1 MQRKQTRRLVM
12 GVLGASVAMVM
23 LSSCGQA
30 AIGGGE
36 DAGDAESL
44 KIGVLVPTS
53 GVYAEIGSDTANGF
67 KTFLEMNDNTIGGR
81 AAEVVVADSAG
92 DPAIGK
98 TAAQRLIE
106 QDEVDAVVGVVSS
119 AVGLAIA
126 PEMDAKKT
134 PLIITVASSVSVGDS
149 PYVWRS
155 NLPATG
161 AEVGA
166 APVVGK
172 YMAEAVGDGVYT
184 MASDYAGGRTQI
196 EGFLNGYTG
205 AGAVTSG
212 VVYTPFQTTTDY
224 QPYLAEIKAS
234 KPSAVYAFYA
244 GGEAVN
250 FVKQY
255 EDFGLKGEIPLYGL
269 STLAS
274 PEVLD
279 AQGDAAAGIR
289 QFGEWSA
296 NTEGEVNKDFVAAYV
311 EQHGSQP
318 SWYSATAFV
327 AGQMLEEALA
337 QDAEG
342 DDLRTKIMEGLKSL
356 EEIASPMGTT
366 LFEGANQSPTHDVLL
381 VEITRENG
389 VFGNKLIENLGPA
402 T

>member
-1 MQRKQTRRLVM
+1 MPSRSTRKMVTSL
-12 GVLGASVAMVM
+12 LGASLALVV
-23 LSSCGQA
+23 LSGCGQSALGGATSA
-30 AIGGGE
+30 ADSG
-36 DAGDAESL
+36 SV

-53 GVYAEIGSDTANGF
+53 GVYAEIGSDTLKGF
-67 KTFLEMNDNTIGGR
+67 ETYLEMNDSKIAGLDV
-81 AAEVVVADSAG
+81 EVVVADGAG

-98 TAAQRLIE
+98 TAAQRLVE
-106 QDEVDAVVGVVSS
+106 QDEADAVIGVVSS

-126 PEMDAKKT
+126 PDMNANKT
-134 PLIITVASSVSVGDS
+134 PLIITVASSVAVGDS

-161 AEVGA
+161 VEVGA
-166 APVVGK
+166 APVVGR
-172 YMAEAVGDGVYT
+172 YMADAVGDGIYT

-196 EGFLNGYTG
+196 EGFLNGYTA
-205 AGAVTSG
+205 AGGTTSG
-212 VVYTPFQTTTDY
+212 EVFTPFQTTTDY
-224 QPYLAEIKAS
+224 QPYLAEIKAT

-274 PEVLD
+274 PEVLE
-279 AQGDAAAGIR
+279 AQGDSAAGIL

-296 NTEGEVNKDFVAAYV
+296 TTEGKVNQAFVKAYV
-311 EQHGSQP
+311 EQHGAQP
-318 SWYSATAFV
+318 SWYSATAYL
-327 AGQMLEEALA
+327 AGQMLEKALLA
-337 QDAEG
+337 DAEG
-342 DDLRTKIMEGLKSL
+342 DDLRTKITEGLKSL
-356 EEIASPMGTT
+356 EEIDSPMGSTK
-366 LFEGANQSPTHDVLL
+366 FEGSNQSPTHDVLL

>member
-1 MQRKQTRRLVM
+1 MIKRKTRRLM
-12 GVLGASVAMVM
+12 TGTLGATLAVVM
-23 LSSCGQA
+23 LSGCGQA
-30 AIGGGE
+30 AIGGE
-36 DAGDAESL
+36 ASAAKTETL
-44 KIGVLVPTS
+44 KIGVLIPTS
-53 GVYAEIGSDTANGF
+53 GVYAEIGSDTAKGF
-67 KTFLEMNDNTIGGR
+67 ETYLELNDSKIAGR
-81 AAEVVVADSAG
+81 DVEVVVADTAG

-98 TAAQRLIE
+98 TAAQRLIQ

-126 PEMDAKKT
+126 PDMDAKKT
-134 PLIITVASSVSVGDS
+134 PLIITVASGVPVGDS

-161 AEVGA
+161 SDVGA

-172 YMAEAVGDGVYT
+172 YLAETVGDGVYT

-196 EGFLNGYTG
+196 EGFLNGYTS
-205 AGAVTSG
+205 AGAKTSG
-212 VVYTPFQTTTDY
+212 EVFTPFQTTTDY
-224 QPYLAEIKAS
+224 QPYLAEIKAAN
-234 KPSAVYAFYA
+234 PSAVYAFYA

-255 EDFGLKGEIPLYGL
+255 EAFGLKGQIPLFGL

-274 PEVLD
+274 PEVLE
-279 AQGDAAAGIR
+279 AQGDSAVGIN

-296 NTEGEVNKDFVAAYV
+296 NIEGDVNKEFVAAYV
-311 EQHGSQP
+311 DLHDSEP
-318 SWYSATAFV
+318 SWYSATAYL

-342 DDLRTKIMEGLKSL
+342 EDLRTKIMEGLKLL
-356 EEIASPMGTT
+356 EEIDSPMGTT
-366 LFEGANQSPTHDVLL
+366 KFEGSNQSPTHDVLR

-389 VFGNKLIENLGPA
+389 VFGNKIIENLGPA